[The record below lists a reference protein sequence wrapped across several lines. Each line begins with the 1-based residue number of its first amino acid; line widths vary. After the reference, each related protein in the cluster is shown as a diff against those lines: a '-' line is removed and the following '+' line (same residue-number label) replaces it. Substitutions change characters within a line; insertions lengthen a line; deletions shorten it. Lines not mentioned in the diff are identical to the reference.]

1 MLSIS
6 PETVCYLIVKA
17 REFDLKLPPAGVDD
31 GDEPEGDVLAD
42 RADDPTYLEMVEI
55 LDALPADERRDLIA
69 LMLLGRGEAG
79 DLDEALEQ
87 ADEVDSDGWQSFLLG
102 TPLLGDFL
110 EEGLAALD
118 IACADYEIGR
128 V

>member
-17 REFDLKLPPAGVDD
+17 REFDLKLPPAGADD

-42 RADDPTYLEMVEI
+42 RADDPTYLEMVET
-55 LDALPADERRDLIA
+55 LDALTAGERRDLIA

-79 DLDEALEQ
+79 DLDEGLEQ
-87 ADEVDSDGWQSFLLG
+87 ADEVDSEGWQSFLLG

-128 V
+128 I

>member
-1 MLSIS
+1 
-6 PETVCYLIVKA
+6 
-17 REFDLKLPPAGVDD
+17 
-31 GDEPEGDVLAD
+31 
-42 RADDPTYLEMVEI
+42 
-55 LDALPADERRDLIA
+55 
-69 LMLLGRGEAG
+69 MLLGRGDAA

-87 ADEVDSDGWQSFLLG
+87 ADEVDSEGWQSFLLG

>member
-17 REFDLKLPPAGVDD
+17 REFDLKLPPAGTDD
-31 GDEPEGDVLAD
+31 GDEPESDVLAD

-55 LDALPADERRDLIA
+55 LDALTADERRDLIA
-69 LMLLGRGEAG
+69 VMLLGRGEAG

-128 V
+128 I

>member
-17 REFDLKLPPAGVDD
+17 REFDLKLPPAGADD
-31 GDEPEGDVLAD
+31 SDEPEIDILAD
-42 RADDPTYLEMVEI
+42 RADDPTYLELVEI
-55 LDALPADERRDLIA
+55 LDALTADERRDLIA
-69 LMLLGRGEAG
+69 LMLLGRDEAG
-79 DLDEALEQ
+79 DLEEAREQ
-87 ADEVDSDGWQSFLLG
+87 ADEVDSEGWQSFVLG

-128 V
+128 L

>member
-1 MLSIS
+1 MLSIN
-6 PETVCYLIVKA
+6 PETVCYLIAKA
-17 REFDLKLPPAGVDD
+17 REFDLKLPPAGADD
-31 GDEPEGDVLAD
+31 GDEAEADILAD
-42 RADDPTYLEMVEI
+42 RADDPTYLELVEI
-55 LDALPADERRDLIA
+55 LDALTADERRDLIA

-87 ADEVDSDGWQSFLLG
+87 ADEVDSEGWQSFLLG